1 MVDKLNIWNKLNLQ
15 NMKLMNLN
23 FLDQFFATFRNQ
35 DFPPAGSYEI
45 HSIALLLTVRSS
57 GGRKGV
63 PWHRH
68 DSQGGSKSEVP

>member
-1 MVDKLNIWNKLNLQ
+1 
-15 NMKLMNLN
+15 MKLMSLH
-23 FLDQFFATFRNQ
+23 FLDQFFATLRYQ
-35 DFPPAGSYEI
+35 DFPPAGNDEI
-45 HSIALLLTVRSS
+45 HSIALLLTVRSI